1 MSDAIISA
9 IIGAVLSIIV
19 CLLNNYYKQKSE
31 EKNREEREQSK
42 NDATKKQIEDLQVT
56 YLDEILKIKEDY
68 SDQINDLKTDVY
80 SKFQELQS
88 VLTTSVSDTK
98 HQYEMI
104 KMEIKVLQEKQD
116 KYNHLQER
124 TMALE
129 TTTKIQEEQLNF
141 TNRRIEDLEKK

>member
-1 MSDAIISA
+1 MSDAVISA

-31 EKNREEREQSK
+31 EKNREEREQAK

-68 SDQINDLKTDVY
+68 SDQITDLKTDVY

>member
-31 EKNREEREQSK
+31 EKNREEREQAK

-68 SDQINDLKTDVY
+68 SDQITDLKTDVY